1 MGMKIWWQHIFP
13 TQDQMEREVGFTPS
27 VPLKDVEVHFQK
39 HLQTVARPGT
49 EINAFYLKH
58 SAYMV
63 QSYYLEMLNTL
74 WVIDGVIEAEK
85 QGYDAAII
93 GCAMDPGLLEARQ
106 AVDIPVIGPMEAAM
120 FLACSLGSRVGVIT
134 VMDELVP
141 MCERAIRHSGLEA
154 RVAGRVRVHD
164 MGEDWINMLF
174 EMILKPEVIQP
185 QFDMLCKASVKD
197 GAEVIIPA
205 CCALS
210 PAASLLGYR
219 EVPGTGVPIVDVTLA
234 AVKLAETLVDLK
246 RSVGLG
252 KSRKWSYKSQP
263 AQVRDLMRSLVYM
276 ARA

>member
-1 MGMKIWWQHIFP
+1 
-13 TQDQMEREVGFTPS
+13 
-27 VPLKDVEVHFQK
+27 
-39 HLQTVARPGT
+39 
-49 EINAFYLKH
+49 
-58 SAYMV
+58 MV

-74 WVIDGVIEAEK
+74 WVIDGIIEAEK

-106 AVDIPVIGPMEAAM
+106 AVDIPVICPMEAAM
-120 FLACSLGSRVGVIT
+120 FLSCILGAKVGVIT
-134 VMDELVP
+134 VMNELMP

-185 QFDMLCKASVKD
+185 QFDVLCKASVTD
-197 GAEVIIPA
+197 GGEVIIPA

-219 EVPGTGVPIVDVTLA
+219 EVPGTGVPIVDVTWA
-234 AVKLAETLVDLK
+234 AVKFAETLVDLK
-246 RSVGLG
+246 RTAKLA
-252 KSRKWSYKSQP
+252 KSRRCSYKSQP
-263 AQVRDLMRSLVYM
+263 AQMRDLMRSFVYM
-276 ARA
+276 ARP